1 MGIET
6 PSDRNANVANV
17 ESDSELSGAEQNK
30 YEENGNVAESSI
42 TEARLHSKAKRRL
55 RKNSPRDS
63 GRGEFGGVPEI
74 CLALPP
80 PFPGREQKFSLEPL
94 EVKKGQ
100 N

>member
-63 GRGEFGGVPEI
+63 GRGDSVSDNGESTRVRGSSRNLSCP
-74 CLALPP
+74 APA
-80 PFPGREQKFSLEPL
+80 FPW
-94 EVKKGQ
+94 
-100 N
+100 